1 LNKNIAASS
10 LIILLAA
17 FVLGISSANAI
28 EAEKKLPPVPVKNHN
43 KVIDDQ
49 VWLLE
54 NETGFF
60 SPVSDNNDAVLRSIG
75 LLESTRDPKCHATA
89 TRLESLIY
97 GTKLSEQARYEK
109 NELQKNFIKALWADA
124 DDLTSASQTE
134 IMAGQVIDALPLYF
148 EVSQQPKQRGWD
160 LKFNALTVTVTQ
172 RDLEH
177 YSSIAYS
184 LRALLAV
191 QQEQL
196 LEEDLVNKPLTSTGV
211 SKIKELTDLYTLAL
225 LQLADNLARDA
236 NLHEIPAGS
245 LLYISELL
253 LSTNNNNQDAA
264 KSVQKPSSILSN
276 EGFLAK
282 IVAQK
287 IASYQSYNT
296 INNQLFSRNL
306 QVYFALASLPDSAS
320 DKQEFTRIFT
330 QSMVAFTTGLYQLAD
345 ELSQQQI
352 LINESAVEKALSILL
367 PHSVDVY
374 EDVLFFPKYPRDKQL
389 KIESYDMDAF
399 RDTGLHWSY
408 LSYALNDLNGQAVKE
423 ADPFA
428 AELLAE
434 SVAHFGVLLLR
445 KAGLLVRDLQKSNE
459 ARLTAAAV
467 SQSLQLLLKEVNEY
481 QQYKHQ
487 PVVEELIHSAPQQ
500 GNLSDKYFTQIDKAY
515 GLDIEHRSSDWLSR
529 QMRSYLH
536 KDTNTG
542 IITVPPAFGGGG
554 VAAEDIDG
562 DGLVDL
568 LILSGS
574 GNKLYHNTGKGF
586 KDITE
591 AAGLVWNRK
600 IDNLPG
606 EPRQPL
612 IADID
617 NDGKQDIVI
626 TYVNDKHRVYRNKGN
641 GVFEDVTEFSNLGG
655 DGLVGGPAT
664 LLDVNNDGLLDIYIA
679 YFGNYLQGV
688 LPTLKRKNN
697 NGTHN
702 ELFINKGGF
711 VFEKQVDALGAN
723 NIGWGQALT
732 HTDINQD
739 GWQDIIVGNDF
750 GVNAYY
756 INKQGKRF
764 VDIAEAIGT
773 AKASYTMNLSLTDL
787 NRDGLPDI
795 YVSNI
800 VLMNKDEKYTL
811 PNEDTAAKFNP
822 DKLANMRVVEG
833 NDLFVSSLKDKKVN
847 YQLSNKVGRGYSS
860 TGWAWD
866 ADFWDVDNDGDEDL
880 YVVNGMNDYFVY
892 STQNNYHESEQALIF
907 PDASKASNV
916 FFINNAGMLNNQ
928 SKHSGLD
935 FVANSRSATYFD
947 LEGDGD
953 LDVLINN
960 YHDKAML
967 FRNNAEKL
975 NNNWIELR
983 LHGAP
988 EHGVNLDA
996 IGAQLI
1002 IGFGDDGYVWR
1013 QVSASQGYLSVHPKA
1028 QHIGLG
1034 ASSLARVMVIWPN
1047 GERESFGE
1055 LDANKRYHL
1064 EYGLKK

>member
-1 LNKNIAASS
+1 MNKIIVASAYVA
-10 LIILLAA
+10 ITAVLLS
-17 FVLGISSANAI
+17 VSTVNAI
-28 EAEKKLPPVPVKNHN
+28 EPAKGHLSSPIKDNIEDIDKEQWLAEK
-43 KVIDDQ
+43 
-49 VWLLE
+49 
-54 NETGFF
+54 ETGLF
-60 SPVSDNNDAVLRSIG
+60 SPVPDSNDRVLRSIG
-75 LLESTRDPKCHATA
+75 ALESTRDPKCHATA

-97 GTKLSEQARYEK
+97 GTELSEQARYEK
-109 NELQKNFIKALWADA
+109 NELQKNFIKTLWADA
-124 DDLTSASQTE
+124 ADLTPASQAE
-134 IMAGQVIDALPLYF
+134 IMAEQVIDALQLYF
-148 EVSQQPKQRGWD
+148 EVSEQPKQGGWD
-160 LKFNALTVTVTQ
+160 LKFKALTVKVTQ
-172 RDLEH
+172 RGLEH
-177 YSSIAYS
+177 YGSIAYS

-196 LEEDLVNKPLTSTGV
+196 LEEDLLYKPLTSAGV
-211 SKIKELTDLYTLAL
+211 AKIKELTDLYTLAL
-225 LQLADNLARDA
+225 LQQADNLARDA
-236 NLHEIPAGS
+236 NLHVIPAE
-245 LLYISELL
+245 LLLDASELL
-253 LSTNNNNQDAA
+253 LTANSNNQDAVIVA
-264 KSVQKPSSILSN
+264 NKPSSILSN

-287 IASYQSYNT
+287 ITSYQSYNT

-306 QVYFALASLPDSAS
+306 QVYFALASLPESAS
-320 DKQEFTRIFT
+320 DKQEFTQVFT
-330 QSMVAFTTGLYQLAD
+330 QSMVAFTTGLYQLSD
-345 ELSQQQI
+345 ELSQEQL
-352 LINESAVEKALSILL
+352 LIKESAVEKALSILL
-367 PHSVDVY
+367 PHSVDAY

-428 AELLAE
+428 AELIAE
-434 SVAHFGVLLLR
+434 GVAHFGVLLLR

-459 ARLTAAAV
+459 ARLTASAV
-467 SQSLQLLLKEVNEY
+467 SESLQMLLKEVNAY
-481 QQYKHQ
+481 QQYKYQ
-487 PVVEELIHSAPQQ
+487 PVVEELIHSAPLQ

-515 GLDIEHRSSDWLSR
+515 GLDITHRSSDWLSR
-529 QMRSYLH
+529 QMRSYLK
-536 KDTNTG
+536 KDSNTG
-542 IITVPPAFGGGG
+542 IVTVPPAFGGGG

-568 LILSGS
+568 LILSGG
-574 GNKLYHNTGKGF
+574 GNKLYRNTGKGF

-591 AAGLVWNRK
+591 EAGLIWNRK
-600 IDNLPG
+600 TDNLPG

-688 LPTLKRKNN
+688 LPTLKRKNT

-764 VDIAEAIGT
+764 VDISEAIGT

-833 NDLFVSSLKDKKVN
+833 NDLFVSSLKDKKLN
-847 YQLSNKVGRGYSS
+847 YQLSKKVGRGYSS

-935 FVANSRSATYFD
+935 FVANSRSATYLD

-983 LHGAP
+983 LQGAP

-1002 IGFGDDGYVWR
+1002 IGFGDDGYAWR

-1034 ASSLARVMVIWPN
+1034 KSTSARVMVIWPN
-1047 GERESFGE
+1047 GERENFGE
-1055 LDANKRYHL
+1055 LTANKRYHL

>member
-1 LNKNIAASS
+1 MNKIIVASAYVA
-10 LIILLAA
+10 ITAVLLS
-17 FVLGISSANAI
+17 VSTVNAI
-28 EAEKKLPPVPVKNHN
+28 EPAKGHLSSPIKDNIEDIDKEQWLAEK
-43 KVIDDQ
+43 
-49 VWLLE
+49 
-54 NETGFF
+54 ETGLF
-60 SPVSDNNDAVLRSIG
+60 SPVPDSNDRVLRSIG
-75 LLESTRDPKCHATA
+75 ALESTRDPKCHATA

-97 GTKLSEQARYEK
+97 GTELSEQARYEK
-109 NELQKNFIKALWADA
+109 NELQKNFIKTLWADA
-124 DDLTSASQTE
+124 ADLTPASQAE
-134 IMAGQVIDALPLYF
+134 IMAEQVIDALQLYF
-148 EVSQQPKQRGWD
+148 EVSEQPKQGGWD
-160 LKFNALTVTVTQ
+160 LKFKALTVKVTQ

-177 YSSIAYS
+177 YGSIAYS

-196 LEEDLVNKPLTSTGV
+196 LEEDLLYKPLTSAGV
-211 SKIKELTDLYTLAL
+211 AKIKELTDLYTLAL
-225 LQLADNLARDA
+225 LQQADNLARDA
-236 NLHEIPAGS
+236 NLHVIPAE
-245 LLYISELL
+245 LLLDASELL
-253 LSTNNNNQDAA
+253 LTANSNNQDAVIVA
-264 KSVQKPSSILSN
+264 NKPSSILSN

-287 IASYQSYNT
+287 ITSYQSYNT

-306 QVYFALASLPDSAS
+306 QVYFALASLPESAS
-320 DKQEFTRIFT
+320 DKQEFTQVFT
-330 QSMVAFTTGLYQLAD
+330 QSMVAFTTGLYQLSD
-345 ELSQQQI
+345 ELSQEQL
-352 LINESAVEKALSILL
+352 LIKESAVEKALSILL
-367 PHSVDVY
+367 PHSVDAY

-428 AELLAE
+428 AELIAE
-434 SVAHFGVLLLR
+434 GVAHFGVLLLR

-459 ARLTAAAV
+459 ARLTASAV
-467 SQSLQLLLKEVNEY
+467 SESLQMLLKEVNAY
-481 QQYKHQ
+481 QQYKYQ
-487 PVVEELIHSAPQQ
+487 PVVEELIHSAPLQ

-515 GLDIEHRSSDWLSR
+515 GLDITHRSSDWLSR
-529 QMRSYLH
+529 QMRSYLK
-536 KDTNTG
+536 KDSNTG
-542 IITVPPAFGGGG
+542 IVTVPPAFGGGG

-568 LILSGS
+568 LILSGG
-574 GNKLYHNTGKGF
+574 GNKLYRNTGKGF

-591 AAGLVWNRK
+591 EAGLIWNRK
-600 IDNLPG
+600 TDNLPG

-688 LPTLKRKNN
+688 LPTLKRKNT

-764 VDIAEAIGT
+764 VDISEAIGT

-833 NDLFVSSLKDKKVN
+833 NDLFVSSLKDKKLN
-847 YQLSNKVGRGYSS
+847 YQLSKKVGRGYSS

-983 LHGAP
+983 LQGAP

-1002 IGFGDDGYVWR
+1002 IGFGDDGYAWR

-1034 ASSLARVMVIWPN
+1034 KSTSARVMVIWPN
-1047 GERESFGE
+1047 GERENFGE
-1055 LDANKRYHL
+1055 LTANKRYHL